1 MKREM
6 GVVLA
11 IVLVLGTFGPAAAMG
26 PVEAGIKGGVNIANQ
41 SVDPDNDTSLDARTG
56 LALGGFVGFPVL
68 PNLQIQPEAL
78 FMMKGAEEDGDTGT
92 SSYKL
97 NYIEVPVLAKLGFM
111 NQSPAHPS
119 IFLGP
124 SLAFNATSK
133 ADLAGAGE
141 IDVKDNTKPV
151 DVGVVVGAGLDFQ
164 NLGIDVR
171 YTRGLTNTAD
181 FEGSD
186 TEVTNSVVSIMG
198 SFRFL

>member
-1 MKREM
+1 MKRELS
-6 GVVLA
+6 VVLA
-11 IVLVLGTFGPAAAMG
+11 VVLVLGTFGPAAAMG

-41 SVDPDNDTSLDARTG
+41 SVDMTPEPSTEMRTG
-56 LALGGFVGFPVL
+56 LAIGGYVGFPVL

-78 FMMKGAEEDGDTGT
+78 FMMKGAEYDDGAT
-92 SSYKL
+92 SAKL

-124 SLAFNATSK
+124 SLAFNASSK
-133 ADLAGAGE
+133 QESDAGE
-141 IDVKDNTKPV
+141 IDVKDNTNPV
-151 DVGVVVGAGLDFQ
+151 DLGVVVGAGLDFQ

-171 YTRGLTNTAD
+171 YTRGLTNAND
-181 FEGSD
+181 VEGSD
-186 TEVTNSVVSIMG
+186 TEVTNSVISIMG

>member
-6 GVVLA
+6 SVVLA
-11 IVLVLGTFGPAAAMG
+11 TVLVLATFGPAAAMG
-26 PVEAGIKGGVNIANQ
+26 PVEAGIKGGVNLANQ
-41 SVDPDNDTSLDARTG
+41 STDPDSDPSLDTRTG
-56 LALGGFVGFPVL
+56 LALGGYVGFPVL

-78 FMMKGAEEDGDTGT
+78 FMMKGAEQSDDTGT

-119 IFLGP
+119 IFVGP
-124 SLAFNATSK
+124 SLAFNASSK
-133 ADLAGAGE
+133 ADVAGAGE
-141 IDVKDNTKPV
+141 IDTKDYTKPV
-151 DVGVVVGAGLDFQ
+151 DVGVVVGAGVDFQ

-181 FEGSD
+181 VEGSD
-186 TEVTNSVVSIMG
+186 TEVTNSVISIMG